1 MNMAWTSPGS
11 VSAPAGAGNAMSS
24 GGPDSSAT
32 GRAGGHPSNSGKGY
46 SKSGP
51 AANKPRLII
60 CCRPAQTNSPI
71 HTDGL
76 PRRLPDVQKCD
87 GVNKQIVQQV
97 GAQPHQCKSDR
108 VNLPIGGTSHC
119 TSHACWIWLRITAGR
134 VPRHSSAETDWC
146 LGHQKVHSQGAIKEQ
161 QIQQKREGSCVPK
174 LNVTVALSFCS
185 GRV

>member
-11 VSAPAGAGNAMSS
+11 VSAPAGAGNAMLS

-97 GAQPHQCKSDR
+97 GAQVGAPSVQVRQSQLAHWWYITLHFTCMLD
-108 VNLPIGGTSHC
+108 LASHY
-119 TSHACWIWLRITAGR
+119 SR
-134 VPRHSSAETDWC
+134 
-146 LGHQKVHSQGAIKEQ
+146 
-161 QIQQKREGSCVPK
+161 SCAK
-174 LNVTVALSFCS
+174 A
-185 GRV
+185 